1 MLNLDRVRK
10 IKKGEFGLTTPQLQY
25 DYTSGSFVQ
34 QGQNWKDKLNN
45 QFFLDSQNQPNP
57 YMNGDSKA
65 KSFLSSGNLGNMIG
79 QGSDFLSGLF
89 SGSKDG
95 YQGKYGSLQQTS
107 DQLFDQASNTMMSI
121 NPLVG
126 GIMKAGGLVSDVLT
140 SFGGMGTDSMT
151 KTDALLGSKLLS
163 LTPFGMINGF
173 FGKRTQDFATD
184 TETIE
189 QVGGSYG
196 GTVDL
201 INDAQS
207 KANKKYGLF
216 SGKARRKA
224 NRLITDARNKQNIM
238 ADIAQDA
245 SDRQSIATNMS
256 QLNNLRYNINQ
267 NGGIDQRYL
276 LSAKQGDKI
285 QRIKKLQLHK
295 VGGIIKQSINV
306 DTKEIE
312 EWSPTITEC
321 FEEGGTIEW
330 QPTIELMQEGGEI
343 NKQRTL
349 AELIEYAKQQNPRFI
364 QRLSESPKGID
375 FIDDE
380 GKQSRGSHY
389 LEWGTD
395 DKGNAIVYPRI
406 QEVDGQLKFFNHTDA
421 YNRATENNNYL
432 IMTPDE
438 AKIFFAEDSK
448 YGTAY
453 KSGWPEFFKS
463 FKNGGKT
470 EELESPK
477 IEETNQKN
485 IIPEGA
491 LHARKHNMENAENL
505 TKKGI
510 PVIDNEGEQQAE
522 IEKNEIIFTLEV
534 TKKLE
539 ELMKDGSDEA
549 AIEAGK
555 LLVKEILFNTDDRTG
570 LIGTLGK
577 GGVIDVV
584 S

>member
-10 IKKGEFGLTTPQLQY
+10 IKKGEYGLTIPQLQY
-25 DYTSGSFVQ
+25 NYASGSFVQ
-34 QGQNWKDKLNN
+34 QGQNWKDKLNS

-57 YMNGDSKA
+57 YMNGNSAAQFLKSPQGLNLMSNEVSMLNNTFFSNKDSY
-65 KSFLSSGNLGNMIG
+65 
-79 QGSDFLSGLF
+79 DT
-89 SGSKDG
+89 
-95 YQGKYGSLQQTS
+95 KYGGWTQAG
-107 DQLFDQASNTMMSI
+107 DQLTNQTINFVSSI
-121 NPLVG
+121 NPAVG
-126 GIMKAGGLVSDVLT
+126 LALKGANFLGNTLGELGGSTDGMTKADAILNT
-140 SFGGMGTDSMT
+140 GMGNILT
-151 KTDALLGSKLLS
+151 LG
-163 LTPFGMINGF
+163 INGF

-201 INDAQS
+201 INDAWS

-216 SGKARRKA
+216 SGKARRNA

-267 NGGIDQRYL
+267 NGGLDFRYL
-276 LSAKQGDKI
+276 RAAKKGDKI

-295 VGGIIKQSINV
+295 VGGMIKQSINV

-312 EWSPTITEC
+312 NWSPTITEC
-321 FEEGGTIEW
+321 FEESGTIKW
-330 QPTIELMQEGGEI
+330 QPTIELMQEGGKTVPKMTFESWYSI
-343 NKQRTL
+343 IPENKKDTTNYNLRRAFEL
-349 AELIEYAKQQNPRFI
+349 APQEELIKFAKDPESHLRTIYYNSDEVGEFMKSKNHPTLWMELEYYNN
-364 QRLSESPKGID
+364 
-375 FIDDE
+375 
-380 GKQSRGSHY
+380 
-389 LEWGTD
+389 
-395 DKGNAIVYPRI
+395 GNNVI
-406 QEVDGQLKFFNHTDA
+406 
-421 YNRATENNNYL
+421 TENGKNIIVPANKKEWEEFRKNYTL
-432 IMTPDE
+432 DTSGE
-438 AKIFFAEDSK
+438 YYK
-448 YGTAY
+448 YIPN
-453 KSGWPEFFKS
+453 K

-470 EELESPK
+470 EELDAPK
-477 IEETNQKN
+477 IEETTQKN

-510 PVIDNEGEQQAE
+510 PVIDNDGEQQAE

-555 LLVKEILFNTDDRTG
+555 LLVKEILFNTNDRTG

>member
-34 QGQNWKDKLNN
+34 QGQNWKDKLNS

-65 KSFLSSGNLGNMIG
+65 NIFSKQNVMNMASSGMNILNNT
-79 QGSDFLSGLF
+79 LF
-89 SGSKDG
+89 SNRDV
-95 YQGKYGSLQQTS
+95 YNGKYGSFTQTG
-107 DQLFDQASNTMMSI
+107 DQLTSQAVGFASSV
-121 NPLVG
+121 NPALGLAVQGADLVG
-126 GIMKAGGLVSDVLT
+126 KAIGSIGGN
-140 SFGGMGTDSMT
+140 TDGMT
-151 KTDALLGSKLLS
+151 KTDAFLNTGLGNI
-163 LTPFGMINGF
+163 LTLGINGF

-216 SGKARRKA
+216 SGKARKNA
-224 NRLITDARNKQNIM
+224 NRLIADARNKQNIM

>member
-126 GIMKAGGLVSDVLT
+126 GIMKAGGLVGDVLT

-163 LTPFGMINGF
+163 FTPFGMINGF

-216 SGKARRKA
+216 SGKARRKD

-380 GKQSRGSHY
+380 GKQSRGPHY

-421 YNRATENNNYL
+421 YNRAIENNNYL

>member
-1 MLNLDRVRK
+1 MLNINKIRK
-10 IKKGEFGLTTPQLQY
+10 IVKA
-25 DYTSGSFVQ
+25 Q
-34 QGQNWKDKLNN
+34 QGLQIPGGLITLDNN
-45 QFFLDSQNQPNP
+45 FKQIQYSIPSSISSISISSLDNPNP
-57 YMNGDSKA
+57 YMNGNSKA
-65 KSFLSSGNLGNMIG
+65 TQVQNFIG
-79 QGSDFLSGLF
+79 QGSDFINNLF
-89 SGSKDG
+89 FSNKDG
-95 YQGKYGSLQQTS
+95 YLGKYGYLQQAG
-107 DQLFDQASNTMMSI
+107 DQIYNNLTDNIMSVDPKFGSLFRGIGLAN
-121 NPLVG
+121 NA
-126 GIMKAGGLVSDVLT
+126 IMKWGNLE
-140 SFGGMGTDSMT
+140 TDSIT
-151 KTDALLGSKLLS
+151 KKDAISNSIPILS
-163 LTPFGMINGF
+163 EINGA
-173 FGKRTQDFATD
+173 FAKKSD
-184 TETIE
+184 SFSVNNDMVNRI
-189 QVGGSYG
+189 GSSYKG
-196 GTVDL
+196 SVNSFYDS
-201 INDAQS
+201 AS

-216 SGKARRKA
+216 SRKEL
-224 NRLITDARNKQNIM
+224 NDTNDQISRDTKQQYTMNKIDSN
-238 ADIAQDA
+238 A
-245 SDRQSIATNMS
+245 SDMFSMS
-256 QLNNLRYNINQ
+256 DLNHIKYGIDQ
-267 NGGIDQRYL
+267 NGGIDIRYL
-276 LSAKQGDKI
+276 RAAKNGSKI

-306 DTKEIE
+306 DTKQIE

-321 FEEGGTIEW
+321 LEEDI
-330 QPTIELMQEGGEI
+330 QIMQEGGEI

-375 FIDDE
+375 FIDDK

-421 YNRATENNNYL
+421 YNRAIENNNYL

-539 ELMKDGSDEA
+539 ELMKEETDEA
-549 AIEAGK
+549 AIQAGK
-555 LLVKEILFNTDDRTG
+555 LLVKEILFNTDDRTS
-570 LIGTLGK
+570 LINT
-577 GGVIDVV
+577 I
-584 S
+584 